1 MINIWKDQEI
11 IKIINI
17 LKDKKRTKQF
27 QSDSIPKLIFI
38 CGKQILDIN
47 GNMLSSKELQDNIR
61 YYILKFLDKQHKI
74 IDYGKTI
81 KLVSCVLSE
90 KLYEQDWAEDILSF
104 EELLAEISEYIIIVA
119 ESPGTYCELGAF
131 VLNDKFMKKT
141 IVINED
147 KPEHVKSFITRG
159 PIKKI
164 KDNNPERVI
173 YHSGLERIK
182 HSTEFREKIQTL
194 AEEKIVIKPNQI
206 ESELKVKS
214 LIYEFANIVELFQPL
229 EGYEIQK
236 IYKEIYEIK
245 SYDIKNKNKNKIRSF
260 AQVIELMEKME
271 FLKKEK
277 GMYYLKGENTF
288 FNVISSIDRKEFNEL
303 RLSYLSRVYKLEPDR
318 MEK

>member
-1 MINIWKDQEI
+1 MINIWEDQEI
-11 IKIINI
+11 IKIINT
-17 LKDKKRTKQF
+17 LKYKKRIKQF
-27 QSDSIPKLIFI
+27 QSDLIPKLVFI
-38 CGKQILDIN
+38 CGKQILDKD
-47 GNMLSSKELQDNIR
+47 GNILSDRELKDNIR
-61 YYILKFLDKQHKI
+61 YFILKYLDKQYKK
-74 IDYGKTI
+74 IDYGKTS

-147 KPEHVKSFITRG
+147 NPEYAKSFITRG
-159 PIKKI
+159 PIKKV

-173 YHSGLERIK
+173 LHNGLEKIK
-182 HSTEFREKIQTL
+182 ISTEFREKIQRL
-194 AEEKIVIKPNQI
+194 AEEKIVIKPNQTK
-206 ESELKVKS
+206 SELRVKS

-236 IYKEIYEIK
+236 IYKTLYDINK
-245 SYDIKNKNKNKIRSF
+245 YDIKNKNKNKIRSF
-260 AQVIELMEKME
+260 EQVIDLMEKME
-271 FLKKEK
+271 LLKKKK
-277 GMYYLKGENTF
+277 GMYYLQGENTF

-303 RLSYLSRVYKLEPDR
+303 RLSYLSRVYKLEPNR
-318 MEK
+318 ME